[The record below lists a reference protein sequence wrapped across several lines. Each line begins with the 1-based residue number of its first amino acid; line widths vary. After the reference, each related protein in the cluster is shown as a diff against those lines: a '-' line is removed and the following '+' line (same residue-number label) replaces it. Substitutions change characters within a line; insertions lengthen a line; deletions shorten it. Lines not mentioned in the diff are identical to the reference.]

1 MALVKKHNRFGLPA
15 LPVEA
20 AADRTPLWQALLYT
34 LYLAHVLLGITWSF
48 YDPAQY
54 QRFIIEDG
62 YIEQATALILLA
74 TSILCLYRA
83 FTLKQRLPV
92 AFYAATALL
101 FFFGF
106 GEEISWGQRIF
117 GFGTP
122 EELQKI
128 NTQQEFN
135 FHNIYVGNIHLNQ
148 LIFGLGAYTLLFIY
162 FLLFPVLYRLQAWF
176 RKWVDRL
183 YLPIPT
189 TLQSVLYTLSFF
201 SLLLIQED
209 RKWEMQEF
217 ALAGC
222 IFLTFLLPFNRSRQ
236 NKQY

>member
-1 MALVKKHNRFGLPA
+1 MALVKKHNRFGLP
-15 LPVEA
+15 LDA
-20 AADRTPLWQALLYT
+20 AADRTVLWHTLLYT
-34 LYLAHVLLGITWSF
+34 LYLTHILLGITWSF

-74 TSILCLYRA
+74 TSVLCLYRA
-83 FTLKQRLPV
+83 LTLKQRLPV
-92 AFYAATALL
+92 IFNAAAALL

-135 FHNIYVGNIHLNQ
+135 FHNIYIGDIRLNQ
-148 LIFGLGAYTLLFIY
+148 LIFGLGVYTSLFIY
-162 FLLFPVLYRLQAWF
+162 FLLFPVLYRLQTWF
-176 RKWVDRL
+176 RHWVDRL

-201 SLLLIQED
+201 SVLVIQED
-209 RKWEMQEF
+209 RKWELEEF
-217 ALAGC
+217 ALVGC
-222 IFLTFLLPFNRSRQ
+222 IFLTFLLPFNRPGLNQ
-236 NKQY
+236 QP